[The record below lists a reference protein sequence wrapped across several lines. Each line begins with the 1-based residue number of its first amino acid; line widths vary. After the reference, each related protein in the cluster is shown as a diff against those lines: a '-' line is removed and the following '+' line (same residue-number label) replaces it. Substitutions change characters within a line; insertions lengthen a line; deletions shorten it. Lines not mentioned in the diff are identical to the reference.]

1 VNEVKV
7 STVFGDDWE
16 RELEEPGFRIRSSRV
31 AAALGAQL
39 LGASVYE
46 IEPGQRGMPYHV
58 HHANEELLLLL
69 RGSVSVRTPEG
80 EVILKQGDLMVFRR
94 GRAGAH
100 QVVNRSGEV
109 ARYLVVSTRVFPEVA
124 EFPDTGKI
132 FVQAGPGADELA
144 MILDSKAERE
154 WLEGEPTEAV
164 HEESV

>member
-1 VNEVKV
+1 
-7 STVFGDDWE
+7 
-16 RELEEPGFRIRSSRV
+16 
-31 AAALGAQL
+31 
-39 LGASVYE
+39 
-46 IEPGQRGMPYHV
+46 MPYHV

-69 RGSVSVRTPEG
+69 RGSVNVRTPEG
-80 EVILKQGDLMVFRR
+80 EVVLTPGDLMVFRR

-132 FVQAGPGADELA
+132 YVQAGPSADGLA
-144 MILDSKAERE
+144 KILDSKAERE

-164 HEESV
+164 PKSV